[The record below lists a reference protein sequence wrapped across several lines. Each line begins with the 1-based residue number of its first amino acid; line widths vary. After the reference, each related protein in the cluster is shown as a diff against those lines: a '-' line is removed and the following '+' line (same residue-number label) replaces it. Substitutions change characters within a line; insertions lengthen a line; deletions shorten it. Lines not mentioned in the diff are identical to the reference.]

1 MSTLL
6 LAAICGSGWQTGLF
20 REVTISILPESYHML
35 AIPAKNGRITYIA
48 FPANHLVAIILASKS
63 LQTGLDDTA
72 TEAEDEMEG

>member
-1 MSTLL
+1 
-6 LAAICGSGWQTGLF
+6 
-20 REVTISILPESYHML
+20 ML